1 MTTGRTG
8 PHPPADDIETI
19 HQGTALYTA
28 DPEIENLL
36 DRIGWPDCGGRLLDP
51 GCGDGNM
58 VIAALSRL
66 DLRPGP
72 GCSRQAFRVQGF
84 EFHKPSVHEARQRY
98 RRLLVER
105 GWNPHEAYQTANLA
119 IEERDFLL
127 DPREGAWDIILSNPP
142 YWRRMRLPERYRQLF
157 DEAVPPHA
165 RGDLLHAYLDRCL
178 STIASEGRLA
188 LVTSDRWLTNAT
200 AADLREAIGQRL
212 KIEHAE
218 RLTNGSP
225 FHRPKDRRQGS
236 PPRVH
241 AVALVLSDTGRAMT
255 RDPFLTEELPEVTG
269 IPFAQLADI
278 RLAPWLGPDGIF
290 LIDDPDMLPEAVTVP
305 CIMPRGIDPD
315 TDEILE
321 TTRWAIVTGD
331 EVPDTSVMAHLKANM
346 GRMPDR
352 GVRPVAWHPPER
364 FDRPLPL
371 AEEAILIPRIAKRLR
386 PITIPGG
393 HLPINHSLVV
403 ASGLPADTIRTMLEH
418 PLVQRQADILAPRVE
433 SGYRSYTATLLRQL
447 VIPYEAIP
455 SDISEAA

>member
-1 MTTGRTG
+1 MTTGRTE

-19 HQGTALYTA
+19 HQGTALYTEA
-28 DPEIENLL
+28 PEIENLL

-58 VIAALSRL
+58 VIAALARLQLQPGDSRTA
-66 DLRPGP
+66 LR
-72 GCSRQAFRVQGF
+72 VKGF
-84 EFHKPSVHEARQRY
+84 EFHRQSVHDARKRY
-98 RRLLVER
+98 RQLLIER
-105 GWNPHEAYQTANLA
+105 GWDPHEAYQTANLA

-127 DPREGAWDIILSNPP
+127 EPHEGTWDIILSNPP
-142 YWRRMRLPERYRQLF
+142 YWRRMRLPHGYRELF
-157 DEAVPPHA
+157 DKAVPAHA

-178 STIASEGRLA
+178 ASLRPSGRLA
-188 LVTSDRWLTNAT
+188 LITSDRWLSNAT
-200 AADLREAIGQRL
+200 AADLRESIGQQL
-212 KIEHAE
+212 KVEHAE
-218 RLTNGSP
+218 RLTSESP

-241 AVALVLSDTGRAMT
+241 AAALVLSEKGRTMT
-255 RDPFLTEELPEVTG
+255 REPFLTEELPEVAG

-290 LIDDPDMLPEAVTVP
+290 LIEDPDMLPEAVTVP
-305 CIMPRGIDPD
+305 CIMPRGIDPE

-331 EVPDTSVMAHLKANM
+331 EAPATSVMAHLEAGM
-346 GRMPDR
+346 GRMPAR

-364 FDRPLPL
+364 FDRHLPL

-403 ASGLPADTIRTMLEH
+403 ASGLPADTIRTMLEY

>member
-1 MTTGRTG
+1 MTTGRTET
-8 PHPPADDIETI
+8 HPPADDIENI

-28 DPEIENLL
+28 APEIENLL
-36 DRIGWPDCGGRLLDP
+36 DRIGWPECGGRLLDP

-58 VIAALSRL
+58 VIAALERL
-66 DLRPGP
+66 NLRPGD
-72 GCSRQAFRVQGF
+72 SRTALRVKGF
-84 EFHKPSVHEARQRY
+84 EFHVQSVLDARKRY
-98 RRLLVER
+98 RQLLIER

-127 DPREGAWDIILSNPP
+127 DPREGSWDILLSNPP
-142 YWRRMRLPERYRQLF
+142 YWRRMRLPDRYRELF

-178 STIASEGRLA
+178 STLTPRGRLA
-188 LVTSDRWLTNAT
+188 LITSDRWLTNAT
-200 AADLREAIGQRL
+200 AADLREKIGGRL
-212 KIEHAE
+212 KVEHAE
-218 RLTNGSP
+218 RLTSESP

-241 AVALVLSDTGRAMT
+241 AVALVLSDNGRVMT
-255 RDPFLTEELPEVTG
+255 HDPFLIEELPEVSG
-269 IPFAQLADI
+269 VPFAQLADI

-290 LIDDPDMLPEAVTVP
+290 LIDDPDMLPGAVTVP
-305 CIMPRGIDPD
+305 CIMPKGIDPE

-331 EVPDTSVMAHLKANM
+331 EAPAANVTAHLEANM
-346 GRMPDR
+346 GRMPER

-364 FDRPLPL
+364 FDRHLPL
-371 AEEAILIPRIAKRLR
+371 KEEAVLIPRIAKRLR
-386 PITIPGG
+386 PVTIPGG

-403 ASGLPADTIRTMLEH
+403 ASGLPADVIRTMLDH